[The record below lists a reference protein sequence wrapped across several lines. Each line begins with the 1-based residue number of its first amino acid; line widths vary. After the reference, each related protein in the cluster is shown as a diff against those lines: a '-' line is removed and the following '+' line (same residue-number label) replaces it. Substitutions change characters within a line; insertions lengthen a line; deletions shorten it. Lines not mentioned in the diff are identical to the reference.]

1 MTESLKTDLETRFES
16 IDRFLGTADAAKF
29 FNYSTSHFRYLV
41 RIGKFPPPVR
51 MNSYKMGWR
60 RSVLEAHARALEQ
73 KAIAAA

>member
-1 MTESLKTDLETRFES
+1 MAPSLAAGLAQTGSL
-16 IDRFLGTADAAKF
+16 DRFLGTDETAAF

-51 MNSYKMGWR
+51 INARKMGWR
-60 RSVLEAHARALEQ
+60 RSVLEAYARELEE